1 MPETRAVSRGLDR
14 AGAMRALEPD
24 VRDRVTTASK
34 GSAAQAG
41 AATGGTPAVAPRQ
54 ASPWR
59 DLFRFRARTRSDVE
73 VWVGIIAFIIVIAAW
88 LVATELELIQPQFLP
103 SPLAVVEAWRGLF
116 QNDYHLDIG
125 ISIGRVWVAFGLSA
139 VIAIPLGVLMSSYR
153 AVGAFSEPLIDFIR
167 YLPVPALVPLT
178 LIWFGIDEGSK
189 VALLWIGT
197 FFQLVLLI
205 ADDAR
210 RVPKEFI
217 ETGRTLGA
225 GDWALMKDVLLRAM
239 LPNMVDSL
247 RITLGWCWTYLLIA
261 EIVASNSGIGYE
273 LWTARRYG
281 KTPELFAGILTI
293 GIIGLLSDQLI
304 RAGHRR
310 AFRYLG

>member
-1 MPETRAVSRGLDR
+1 MERTRSASAVRLGGRDEGATAGPTAAERGSS
-14 AGAMRALEPD
+14 AP
-24 VRDRVTTASK
+24 TASVVP
-34 GSAAQAG
+34 SRR
-41 AATGGTPAVAPRQ
+41 T
-54 ASPWR
+54 SPWR
-59 DLFRFRARTRSDVE
+59 DLFRFRAAARPDIE
-73 VWVGIIAFIIVIAAW
+73 VWVAMGGLAAVLAAW
-88 LVATELELIQPQFLP
+88 LLVTELGFVHPQFLP
-103 SPLAVVEAWRGLF
+103 SPLAVLRAWWGLF
-116 QNDYHLDIG
+116 ANGYLQDIG
-125 ISIGRVWVAFGLSA
+125 ISIARVWVAFGAAAAL
-139 VIAIPLGVLMSSYR
+139 AIPLGVLMSSYR
-153 AVGAFSEPLIDFIR
+153 AVGAGFEPLIDFIR

-178 LIWFGIDEGSK
+178 LIWLGIGEGSK
-189 VALLWIGT
+189 IALLWIGT

-225 GDWALMKDVLLRAM
+225 GDWALMKDVLFRAM
-239 LPNMVDSL
+239 LPNIVDSL

-281 KTPELFAGILTI
+281 KTPEVFAGILTI
-293 GIIGLLSDQLI
+293 GIIGLVSDQLI

-310 AFRYLG
+310 AFRYLA

>member
-1 MPETRAVSRGLDR
+1 VTTLRVEGQ
-14 AGAMRALEPD
+14 
-24 VRDRVTTASK
+24 DRV
-34 GSAAQAG
+34 AG
-41 AATGGTPAVAPRQ
+41 AAQVPAAEASGAPPGVAPRRT
-54 ASPWR
+54 SGWR
-59 DLFRFRARTRSDVE
+59 DLFRFRAPARPDLE
-73 VWVGIIAFIIVIAAW
+73 LWVGITAFASVLAAW
-88 LVATELELIQPQFLP
+88 LLVTELHLINPQFLP
-103 SPLAVVEAWRGLF
+103 SPLAVLHAWRGLF
-116 QNDYHLDIG
+116 QNDYLSDIG
-125 ISIGRVWVAFGLSA
+125 ISIARVWGAFLASA
-139 VIAIPLGVLMSSYR
+139 ALALPLGVLMSSYR

-178 LIWFGIDEGSK
+178 LIWLGIGEASK

-197 FFQLVLLI
+197 FFQLVLLV

-225 GDWALMKDVLLRAM
+225 GDWALMKDVLFRAM

-281 KTPELFAGILTI
+281 KTPEVFAGILTI
-293 GIIGLLSDQLI
+293 GIIGLVSDQLI
-304 RAGHRR
+304 RAAHRR
-310 AFRYLG
+310 AFRYLA

>member
-1 MPETRAVSRGLDR
+1 MTGRSP
-14 AGAMRALEPD
+14 AGALP
-24 VRDRVTTASK
+24 
-34 GSAAQAG
+34 
-41 AATGGTPAVAPRQ
+41 Q

-59 DLFRFRARTRSDVE
+59 DLFRFRAPTRPDIE
-73 VWVGIIAFIIVIAAW
+73 VWVGIVAFVVVIAAW
-88 LVATELELIQPQFLP
+88 LVVTELELVQRQFLP
-103 SPLAVVEAWRGLF
+103 SPLAVLQAWWGLF
-116 QNDYHLDIG
+116 QNDYHVDIG
-125 ISIGRVWVAFGLSA
+125 ISVGRVWLAFGLSA
-139 VIAIPLGVLMSSYR
+139 LFAIPLGVLMSSYR
-153 AVGAFSEPLIDFIR
+153 AVGAFSEPLVDFIR

-281 KTPELFAGILTI
+281 KTPEVFAGILTI
-293 GIIGLLSDQLI
+293 GVIGLVSDQLI

>member
-1 MPETRAVSRGLDR
+1 MRAVSAAIRDR
-14 AGAMRALEPD
+14 AA
-24 VRDRVTTASK
+24 
-34 GSAAQAG
+34 
-41 AATGGTPAVAPRQ
+41 AATRPSAVDDRGGAVAAAPPPRQ
-54 ASPWR
+54 GSPWR
-59 DLFRFRARTRSDVE
+59 NLFRFRAPTRPDIE
-73 VWVGIIAFIIVIAAW
+73 LWVGIGAFAVVLGAW
-88 LVATELELIQPQFLP
+88 LLVTEAGLVRPQFLP
-103 SPLAVVEAWRGLF
+103 SPLAVTRAWFGLF
-116 QNDYHLDIG
+116 QNDYLSDIG
-125 ISIGRVWVAFGLSA
+125 ISIARVWIAFGASA
-139 VIAIPLGVLMSSYR
+139 ALAIPLGVLMSSYR
-153 AVGAFSEPLIDFIR
+153 AVGAFSEPLIDFVR

-178 LIWFGIDEGSK
+178 LIWLGIGEGSK

-210 RVPKEFI
+210 RVPKEFV

-225 GDWALMKDVLLRAM
+225 TDWALMKDVLLRAM

-281 KTPELFAGILTI
+281 KTPEVFAGILTI
-293 GIIGLLSDQLI
+293 GIIGLVSDQLI

-310 AFRYLG
+310 AFRYLA

>member
-1 MPETRAVSRGLDR
+1 MGPPPAGPATATKRPA
-14 AGAMRALEPD
+14 AGAGQAPRASP
-24 VRDRVTTASK
+24 TA
-34 GSAAQAG
+34 
-41 AATGGTPAVAPRQ
+41 APRQ
-54 ASPWR
+54 ANPWR
-59 DLFRFRARTRSDVE
+59 DLFVFRGSTRPDVE
-73 VWVGIIAFIIVIAAW
+73 VWVGIAAFVVVIGAW
-88 LVATELELIQPQFLP
+88 LLVTELGLVQPQFLP
-103 SPLAVVEAWRGLF
+103 SPLAVLEAWAGLF
-116 QNDYHLDIG
+116 RNDYHLDIG
-125 ISIGRVWVAFGLSA
+125 ISIGRVWVAFGA
-139 VIAIPLGVLMSSYR
+139 AAAIAIPLGMLMSSYR
-153 AVGAFSEPLIDFIR
+153 GIGAFSEPLIDFVR

-178 LIWFGIDEGSK
+178 LIWFGIGEGSK
-189 VALLWIGT
+189 IALLWIGT

-225 GDWALMKDVLLRAM
+225 GDGALLKDVLLRAM

-281 KTPELFAGILTI
+281 KTPEVFAGILTI
-293 GIIGLLSDQLI
+293 GIIGLVSDQLI

>member
-1 MPETRAVSRGLDR
+1 
-14 AGAMRALEPD
+14 
-24 VRDRVTTASK
+24 VTTTRFVGRDQPNPLRAAAETADTPPAHVEAS
-34 GSAAQAG
+34 
-41 AATGGTPAVAPRQ
+41 PRQ
-54 ASPWR
+54 AGPWR
-59 DLFRFRARTRSDVE
+59 DLCRFRAGVRPDIE
-73 VWVGIIAFIIVIAAW
+73 VWVGIGAFATVLAAW
-88 LVATELELIQPQFLP
+88 LLVTELGLINPQFLP
-103 SPLAVVEAWRGLF
+103 SPLAVLHAWQGLF
-116 QNDYHLDIG
+116 QNDYLYDIG
-125 ISIGRVWVAFGLSA
+125 ISIARVWVAFLASA
-139 VIAIPLGVLMSSYR
+139 AIAIPLGVLMSSYR

-178 LIWFGIDEGSK
+178 LIWLGIGESSK

-210 RVPKEFI
+210 RVPQEFI

-225 GDWALMKDVLLRAM
+225 GDWALMKDVLFRAM

-261 EIVASNSGIGYE
+261 EIVASNAGIGYE

-281 KTPELFAGILTI
+281 KTPEVFAGILTI
-293 GIIGLLSDQLI
+293 GIIGLVSDQLI

>member
-1 MPETRAVSRGLDR
+1 
-14 AGAMRALEPD
+14 
-24 VRDRVTTASK
+24 VTTIRFVGRDQANPRR
-34 GSAAQAG
+34 AAADTADAPQAHTGATQRQAG
-41 AATGGTPAVAPRQ
+41 A
-54 ASPWR
+54 WR
-59 DLFRFRARTRSDVE
+59 DLFRFRVPARPDIE
-73 VWVGIIAFIIVIAAW
+73 VWVGIVAFATVLGAW
-88 LVATELELIQPQFLP
+88 LLVAEIGLINPQFLP
-103 SPLAVVEAWRGLF
+103 SPLGVMHAWQGLF
-116 QNDYHLDIG
+116 QNDYLYDIG
-125 ISIGRVWVAFGLSA
+125 ISIARVWVAFLASA
-139 VIAIPLGVLMSSYR
+139 AIAIPLGVLMSSYR

-178 LIWFGIDEGSK
+178 LIWLGIGEGSK

-210 RVPKEFI
+210 RVPQEFI

-225 GDWALMKDVLLRAM
+225 TDWALMKDVLFRAM

-281 KTPELFAGILTI
+281 KTPEVFAGILTI
-293 GIIGLLSDQLI
+293 GIIGLVSDQLI

>member
-1 MPETRAVSRGLDR
+1 VSRGLDR
-14 AGAMRALEPD
+14 AEAMRASGPAARGA
-24 VRDRVTTASK
+24 VATASK
-34 GSAAQAG
+34 GSAAGGAERSPAG
-41 AATGGTPAVAPRQ
+41 LRQ

-59 DLFRFRARTRSDVE
+59 DLFRFRAPGRPDVE
-73 VWVGIIAFIIVIAAW
+73 VWVGIAAFVVVIAAW
-88 LVATELELIQPQFLP
+88 LAATELELVQPQFLP
-103 SPLAVVEAWRGLF
+103 SPLAVLHAWWGLF

-125 ISIGRVWVAFGLSA
+125 ISIGRVWLAFGLSA
-139 VIAIPLGVLMSSYR
+139 VVAIPLGMLMSSYR
-153 AVGAFSEPLIDFIR
+153 AVGAFSEPLVDFIR

-189 VALLWIGT
+189 IALLWIGT

-210 RVPKEFI
+210 RVPKEFV

-225 GDWALMKDVLLRAM
+225 TDWALMKDVLLRAM

-281 KTPELFAGILTI
+281 KTPEVFAGILTI
-293 GIIGLLSDQLI
+293 GIIGLVSDQLI

>member
-1 MPETRAVSRGLDR
+1 VRF
-14 AGAMRALEPD
+14 AG
-24 VRDRVTTASK
+24 RDRMASATKRTAASTE
-34 GSAAQAG
+34 GAPSTLA
-41 AATGGTPAVAPRQ
+41 AATPRQ

-59 DLFRFRARTRSDVE
+59 DLFRFRALARPDLE
-73 VWVGIIAFIIVIAAW
+73 LWVGIAAFLAVIGAW
-88 LVATELELIQPQFLP
+88 LLVTELGLVQPQFLP
-103 SPLAVVEAWRGLF
+103 SPLAVLQAWSGLF
-116 QNDYHLDIG
+116 QNEYHQDIG
-125 ISIGRVWVAFGLSA
+125 ISIGRVWIAFGASA
-139 VIAIPLGVLMSSYR
+139 VIAIPLGMLMSSYR
-153 AVGAFSEPLIDFIR
+153 AIGAFFEPLIDFIR

-178 LIWFGIDEGSK
+178 LIWLGIGEGSK

-210 RVPKEFI
+210 RVPQEFV

-225 GDWALMKDVLLRAM
+225 TDWALMKDVLFRAM

-281 KTPELFAGILTI
+281 KTPEVFAGILTI
-293 GIIGLLSDQLI
+293 GIIGLVSDQLI

-310 AFRYLG
+310 AFRYLR